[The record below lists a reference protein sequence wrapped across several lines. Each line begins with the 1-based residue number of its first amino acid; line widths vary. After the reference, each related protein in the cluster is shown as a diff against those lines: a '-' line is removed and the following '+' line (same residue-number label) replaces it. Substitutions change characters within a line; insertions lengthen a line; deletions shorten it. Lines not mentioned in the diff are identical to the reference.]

1 MTCPKCSGEMVELER
16 SGVRID
22 ACRNCRGVFLDR
34 GELDK
39 VIEKERRLIEHDDG
53 DDFMA
58 EITGRGHGDEHRRE
72 KPDSKYGFDGKT
84 AERLLN
90 DYRGHKT
97 QHKKKKRSFLEELL
111 D

>member
-1 MTCPKCSGEMVELER
+1 MTCPKCGGAMVELER

-39 VIEKERRLIEHDDG
+39 VVEKERSVISHSDDE
-53 DDFMA
+53 DFVR
-58 EITGRGHGDEHRRE
+58 ELTGRGDRGEHEHRE
-72 KPDSKYGFDGKT
+72 KPSKYGFDPKT
-84 AERLLN
+84 AERIFS
-90 DYRGHKT
+90 DYSH
-97 QHKKKKRSFLEELL
+97 HKKHKKRKKSFLEELL